1 MGPHS
6 WREDL
11 QWGQGEELPER
22 KRLTRSAMN
31 VVGSQTN
38 LDNRGAVSKPLILI
52 LCTANACRSQM
63 GEAILQAV
71 VGDAFEVVRAGC
83 LPSGSVHEGAIEAM
97 AEKGLDLREAK
108 SQHMD
113 EYLDRKVEIV
123 ITVCN
128 RADEVC
134 PVYSGQVKR
143 HHWPFKDPAL
153 VVGTEEMVRTA
164 FRRTRRDLEAVFSA
178 YGRCLLAGL
187 QLRGPARV

>member
-1 MGPHS
+1 M
-6 WREDL
+6 
-11 QWGQGEELPER
+11 
-22 KRLTRSAMN
+22 
-31 VVGSQTN
+31 
-38 LDNRGAVSKPLILI
+38 SKPLILI

-71 VGDAFEVVRAGC
+71 VGDAFEVVSAGC
-83 LPSGSVHEGAIEAM
+83 LPSGYVHEGAIEAM

-134 PVYSGQVKR
+134 PVYPGQVKR
-143 HHWPFKDPAL
+143 YHWPFKDPAL
-153 VVGTEEMVRTA
+153 VVGTEEMMRTA
-164 FRRTRRDLEAVFSA
+164 FRRTRRELEAVFSA
-178 YGRCLLAGL
+178 YGRGLLDGL
-187 QLRGPARV
+187 QLGGE